1 MIQFY
6 CLVLKTK
13 WPKSR
18 PHIWI
23 QPCLHCWFNLNIFH
37 YSYLIVTYLKLFL
50 SFIKNYDYHCWMS
63 SLAVSFLGTFPQML
77 ESCFCVSLQST
88 LSPSLFFSLR
98 VNFNLFIFKHSSLP
112 WKHFGKLHLFWL
124 PPQTSDAII
133 QFRTVRL
140 SPYFL
145 RRGAG
150 FSLTTS
156 SPLPLLH
163 LDVSVFPYIEK
174 WRRNSMQIACK
185 LYGECTRLRAKQVG
199 MHIS

>member
-88 LSPSLFFSLR
+88 LSPSLFFFHWESILIY
-98 VNFNLFIFKHSSLP
+98 LFLNIRHSRGSTLESCTSSGFLL
-112 WKHFGKLHLFWL
+112 K
-124 PPQTSDAII
+124 PQTLLFNFVQSG
-133 QFRTVRL
+133 
-140 SPYFL
+140 FL
-145 RRGAG
+145 LISCVEVQA
-150 FSLTTS
+150 SLLQHHHHFLCFT
-156 SPLPLLH
+156 
-163 LDVSVFPYIEK
+163 
-174 WRRNSMQIACK
+174 
-185 LYGECTRLRAKQVG
+185 
-199 MHIS
+199 

>member
-1 MIQFY
+1 MTIIAGCHHLLYHFLALSHR
-6 CLVLKTK
+6 CLSLFFVLV
-13 WPKSR
+13 
-18 PHIWI
+18 
-23 QPCLHCWFNLNIFH
+23 FNQLWVQA
-37 YSYLIVTYLKLFL
+37 Y
-50 SFIKNYDYHCWMS
+50 
-63 SLAVSFLGTFPQML
+63 
-77 ESCFCVSLQST
+77 
-88 LSPSLFFSLR
+88 FFSLR

-140 SPYFL
+140 SLYFL